1 MEGES
6 AEGDVEYAGLYKW
19 LVHVDITMHLSN
31 GDLSVSS
38 NETSNPNEDEPSLKH
53 VRIK

>member
-19 LVHVDITMHLSN
+19 LVRDIAMHLSN
-31 GDLSVSS
+31 GDLSV
-38 NETSNPNEDEPSLKH
+38 E
-53 VRIK
+53 